1 VTGRSRRG
9 SSHAARQYP
18 RIARV
23 NEILREVIAEALERR
38 EDLDERL
45 GLLTVTAVD
54 CEPDLRHAVV
64 FLSSLDEHEAAALAE
79 SRVRLQRAIA
89 SEVRLKR
96 TPQLRFAAD
105 PAVDAGQRVE
115 DILRT
120 IHTEEG
126 HAEEGHGEEGHGE
139 EGHSDEGHG
148 EDGQTEEGQSGETG
162 GGQHPVESW

>member
-1 VTGRSRRG
+1 MTGRSRRG

-18 RIARV
+18 RTARV
-23 NEILREVIAEALERR
+23 NEILREVLADALERM

-45 GLLTVTAVD
+45 GLLTVTSVD

-64 FLSSLDEHEAAALAE
+64 FFSSLDEHEAAALAD

-105 PAVDAGQRVE
+105 PAVEAGQRVD

-126 HAEEGHGEEGHGE
+126 HTEEGHNAEGHTAEDHTE
-139 EGHSDEGHG
+139 ERHG
-148 EDGQTEEGQSGETG
+148 AEGQSEETG